1 MMANKHPSSENFDLT
16 DDKIYY
22 SNEVNWQ
29 FLSNSQYQSFL
40 ECETSALAEL
50 EGEYNKDWD
59 TDPILVGN
67 YVHSYFESP
76 EAHKQFKE
84 DYKDLLHKRDGD
96 LYKKFEVAEIMIE
109 RLKKDE
115 LFNLLWQGEKEVPL
129 TGELYG
135 VEWKG
140 KIDLLNIEKGYF
152 IDLKTTANIHRRNWS
167 DDYGTY
173 VSFVEKWGYVTQI
186 ALYEQLLEQQ
196 YGKPFTGYIY
206 AVTREE
212 IPDVAAIQVDE
223 HKKSF
228 ELDLIEQRIE
238 RVEQVKTGQIEP
250 KMCGKC
256 DYCKVNKQLKDFIYS
271 DELIN

>member
-1 MMANKHPSSENFDLT
+1 MTANKPLSSKEFDLT
-16 DDKIYY
+16 DDKVYY
-22 SNEVNWQ
+22 SDEVNWKY
-29 FLSNSQYQSFL
+29 LSNSQYQGFV
-40 ECETSALAEL
+40 ECEASALAEL
-50 EGEYNKDWD
+50 KGEYNKDWD

-67 YVHSYFESP
+67 YVHSYFESL
-76 EAHKQFKE
+76 EAHERFKE
-84 DYKDLLHKRDGD
+84 EYKDFLHKKNGE
-96 LYKKFEVAEIMIE
+96 LYKKFEVAEIMIK
-109 RLKKDE
+109 RLKQDE

-129 TGELYG
+129 IGELYG

-140 KIDLLNIEKGYF
+140 KVDLLNVEKGYF

-186 ALYEQLLEQQ
+186 ALYEQLLEQR

-223 HKKSF
+223 HKKEF

-238 RVEQVKTGQIEP
+238 RVEKVKTGQVEP
-250 KMCGKC
+250 EMCGKC
-256 DYCKVNKQLKDFIYS
+256 DYCKINKQLEDFIYS

>member
-1 MMANKHPSSENFDLT
+1 MKANKPLSSKEFDLNN
-16 DDKIYY
+16 DDVYY
-22 SNEVNWQ
+22 SNEVNWKY
-29 FLSNSQYQSFL
+29 LSNSQYQGFI
-40 ECETSALAEL
+40 ECEASALAEL
-50 EGEYNKDWD
+50 KGEYDKDWD

-76 EAHKQFKE
+76 KAHKIFKE
-84 DYKDLLHKRDGD
+84 KYENKLYKKNGE

-109 RLKKDE
+109 RLKQDD

-129 TGELYG
+129 TGELFG

-140 KIDLLNIEKGYF
+140 KVDLLNIEKGYF

-167 DDYGTY
+167 DDYQMY

-186 ALYEQLLEQQ
+186 ALYEQLLEKIHK
-196 YGKPFTGYIY
+196 KPFTGYIY

-212 IPDVAAIQVDE
+212 IPDVAAIQVDN
-223 HKKSF
+223 HKKEF
-228 ELDLIEQRIE
+228 ELDLIEQRIK
-238 RVEQVKTGQIEP
+238 RVEEVKTGQVKP

-256 DYCKVNKQLKDFIYS
+256 DYCKANKQLEGFIYS
-271 DELIN
+271 DELIG